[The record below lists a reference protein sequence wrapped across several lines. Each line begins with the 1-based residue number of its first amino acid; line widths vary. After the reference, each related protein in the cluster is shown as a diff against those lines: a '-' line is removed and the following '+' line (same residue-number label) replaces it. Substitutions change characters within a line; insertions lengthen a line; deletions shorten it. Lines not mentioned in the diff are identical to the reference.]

1 MDKGQKTG
9 DLLVQAGMIDPMQLR
24 SALGHQKRWGGKIG
38 KVLVDLGFIE
48 EDAMVRFLAERLQM
62 QAVNLLRFR
71 ISPQAFEAVPEN
83 LAKKY
88 QVVPVLLKEVG
99 GKKIIVLAMN
109 DPSDLHAIDQIQ
121 FLTGAKVEP
130 VLATDSAIAR
140 VLANY
145 GHFNPEA
152 KEYSLQEDL
161 SPARIKQESASRARA
176 ESDKAAAPAPEPTP
190 PPEDVIDLTS
200 EDDLELIQGEVTML
214 KAAKPAKKP
223 APGQPAPSRASTRF
237 PTPTQTAQ
245 AEPASPSPFD
255 DQPKP
260 ETAPPAAETPETA
273 PIEDS
278 SPGAAPEEVA
288 PADGPASNLPE
299 IAALPEERPRLDD
312 SDVLLQSSPK
322 EEPSAIEPPPL
333 PSDFIDEAAAA
344 AGFGAEGDRG
354 LDLPE
359 ASEEVELTKA
369 YEFIPT
375 KPLPLEEPP
384 PSRPASAEEEPPAP
398 EPPAA
403 PDSFFSPPAAANEVR
418 VEVPPLFEEP
428 EAPSSLDLGPPP
440 LPGGLD
446 DRPAPTLPS
455 PPSAAPAPPPV
466 DEIWGEPPTPEPAV
480 EKMEPPADDFDSLWE
495 AEPADAEHRLP
506 DLPPMPDL
514 EGTAPRAPSP
524 PAAPDLD
531 LPPDWDEHLGAAP
544 ASAPAIEISEMM
556 VEEIDGLE
564 AEAVKPPASR
574 PEAESV
580 TFLPFELPPPG
591 IEEIPLLEPEPA
603 ESAPADDLFD
613 GEPIGLEEFPA
624 PVVPAEEFPALPDE
638 QVMEVAP
645 DRAEFAE
652 AMPRLESLADAPPP
666 APPAAPLPAGIPE
679 LLGEMK
685 LLRAAVDDSP
695 AVETTRDE
703 ISRLD
708 DLGEEFLDTG
718 EVKRKLALVSELE
731 REAREREFQFDD
743 LLSLMMKKELG
754 EITQELFM
762 KELRVLKKRRDEN
775 RKP

>member
-1 MDKGQKTG
+1 MDKGQQIG
-9 DLLVQAGMIDPMQLR
+9 DLMVQAGLIDPMQLR

-48 EDAMVRFLAERLQM
+48 EDAMVRFLAERFQM

-71 ISPQAFEAVPEN
+71 ITPQAFESVPEN

-99 GKKIIVLAMN
+99 GKKTIVLAMN

-140 VLANY
+140 VLSNY

-161 SPARIKQESASRARA
+161 SPAKLNQEIASRAHA
-176 ESDKAAAPAPEPTP
+176 ESAKAAAPAPEQTPTP
-190 PPEDVIDLTS
+190 DDIIELTS

-223 APGQPAPSRASTRF
+223 APGQPAPSSASTRF
-237 PTPTQTAQ
+237 PTPPRTDK

-260 ETAPPAAETPETA
+260 ATDQTAAEPPETA

-278 SPGAAPEEVA
+278 SPGAAQEEVA

-322 EEPSAIEPPPL
+322 KKPLAIEPPPL

-344 AGFGAEGDRG
+344 GGFGAEGDRG

-359 ASEEVELTKA
+359 ASEEVELIDA
-369 YEFIPT
+369 YEFIPPT
-375 KPLPLEEPP
+375 PLPLEEPP
-384 PSRPASAEEEPPAP
+384 PSRPESAEEEPPAP
-398 EPPAA
+398 GGIVEREKN
-403 PDSFFSPPAAANEVR
+403 PPAAANEVR

-428 EAPSSLDLGPPP
+428 EAPSSLDPGPPP
-440 LPGGLD
+440 LPAGLD

-455 PPSAAPAPPPV
+455 PPSAAPAPPLA
-466 DEIWGEPPTPEPAV
+466 DEIWGEPPTPEPAI
-480 EKMEPPADDFDSLWE
+480 ENMEPPADDLDSLWE
-495 AEPADAEHRLP
+495 AGPADAEHHLP

-514 EGTAPRAPSP
+514 EGTGHRAPSP
-524 PAAPDLD
+524 PVIPDLD

-591 IEEIPLLEPEPA
+591 TLEVPLLEP
-603 ESAPADDLFD
+603 APADDLFD
-613 GEPIGLEEFPA
+613 GEPIGLEEFAAPA
-624 PVVPAEEFPALPDE
+624 VSAEESPALPDE
-638 QVMEVAP
+638 QVMELAP
-645 DRAEFAE
+645 DRAELAD
-652 AMPRLESLADAPPP
+652 AVPRLESPADAPPP
-666 APPAAPLPAGIPE
+666 GPPAAPLPAGIPE

-685 LLRAAVDDSP
+685 LLPAAADDSP

-708 DLGEEFLDTG
+708 DLGDEFLDTR
-718 EVKRKLALVSELE
+718 EVKRKLALVSEME

-762 KELRVLKKRRDEN
+762 QELRVLKKRRDEN